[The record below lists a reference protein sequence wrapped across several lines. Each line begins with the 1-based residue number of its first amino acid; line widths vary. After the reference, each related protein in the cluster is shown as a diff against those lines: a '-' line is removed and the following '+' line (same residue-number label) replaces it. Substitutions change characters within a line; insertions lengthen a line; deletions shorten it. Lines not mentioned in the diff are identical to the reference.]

1 MGHQQQGLVALPVV
15 CGGRTDRTSL
25 RVSDEK
31 KLQELLAANPDLEV
45 KKETQAGG
53 RPSPVF
59 YFSNDPEQKEH
70 DAQVS
75 LFRAIEA
82 CADQY
87 PEFSLLFA
95 IPNGAKLPYT
105 KTKTGKRFSRQA
117 MVLIAEGLKS
127 GVPDLFL
134 PVARSGWHG
143 MFIEMKRNNRTN
155 KPSPEQREWITKL
168 TKQGY
173 KCIVAFGAEHAFI
186 EMVKYVNELGDKNN
200 GG

>member
-1 MGHQQQGLVALPVV
+1 M
-15 CGGRTDRTSL
+15 

-31 KLQELLAANPDLEV
+31 KLQELLQANPDLEV

-53 RPSPVF
+53 RPSPVLSLF
-59 YFSNDPEQKEH
+59 FSNDPAQKEH

-75 LFRAIEA
+75 LFRAIA
-82 CADQY
+82 TCVDQY
-87 PEFSLLFA
+87 PEFDLLFA

-117 MVLIAEGLKS
+117 MILLAEGLKS

-134 PVARSGWHG
+134 PVARNGWHG
-143 MFIEMKRNNRTN
+143 MFIEMKRNNKTN
-155 KPSPEQREWITKL
+155 KPSTEQKEWIKNL

-186 EMVKYVNELGDKNN
+186 EMVKYVNGLGDKNS